1 MAKGPWKTEAPI
13 VAKRLWKE
21 IGEDDLSGAAAE
33 MAYRFFLAVFPFFIF
48 IAAAGGFLTS
58 LVGLEDPTTKIMD
71 AIGRS
76 MPPDSASVLQREL
89 TNVITNRSPTLISIG
104 ILGTVW
110 ASSSGISTLMKGMN
124 HALDLKETRPIWK
137 RYLISLG
144 LTAFGGIA
152 IIGAFTILVAGQVAG
167 TEIARQVG
175 LEGPTAALFSLLRW
189 PATALMLLIGV
200 DLIYWVAPNVQLP
213 FKWITPGAMFFVVGW
228 LLATFG
234 FGLYVS
240 NLGTYGATYGTLGSV
255 VVLLIWF
262 YLTAFILLAGVELN
276 AVLVQEEDPEE
287 IPPQVRESGAAPS
300 SGRAVSPRPALA
312 ASPAQHRSRAGLTL
326 AGVLI
331 AALALFQMT
340 RRPQKGAL
348 GHST

>member
-1 MAKGPWKTEAPI
+1 MAKVPWKNEAI
-13 VAKRLWKE
+13 TVGKRLWKK
-21 IGEDDLSGAAAE
+21 IGEDDLSGSAAE

-48 IAAAGGFLTS
+48 VAAAGGFLTS
-58 LVGLEDPTTKIMD
+58 RAGLNDPTTKIMD

-104 ILGTVW
+104 ILGTIW

-124 HALDLKETRPIWK
+124 HALEVKETRPIWK

-167 TEIARQVG
+167 VEIARQVG
-175 LEGPTAALFSLLRW
+175 LEGAAAALFSLVRW
-189 PATALMLLIGV
+189 PATALLLLIGV

-228 LLATFG
+228 LIATFG

-240 NLGTYGATYGTLGSV
+240 NLGSYGATYGTLGSV

-287 IPPQVRESGAAPS
+287 IAPQVRESSAMLS
-300 SGRAVSPRPALA
+300 SGRAVSPRPAFA
-312 ASPAQHRSRAGLTL
+312 TNGKHQRPGTGLTL

-331 AALALFQMT
+331 AVLALIQMK
-340 RRPQKGAL
+340 RRPNRGAV